1 MEEST
6 RPNSKSS
13 FVILVSLAAVFW
25 MSRNALPLLILF
37 VMAEKP
43 PSMKFISSVDP
54 GAGTVQRQHE

>member
-13 FVILVSLAAVFW
+13 FVILVS
-25 MSRNALPLLILF
+25 SLILF

>member
-1 MEEST
+1 MRDIQKTAARETNVISV
-6 RPNSKSS
+6 SS
-13 FVILVSLAAVFW
+13 
-25 MSRNALPLLILF
+25 LILF